1 MNDRAVSLLDQYEI
15 EVAGTRKGRG
25 AILCDTDRGTLIFK
39 EYAGSPQHLRVQDRL
54 LRTIAKKGLVEA
66 EQLIPTKEGEFFV
79 KDHDGISYILKTYR
93 EGRECN
99 IREPEEC
106 LAAIR
111 QLAKLHLSTQEG
123 LISGPGEERRK
134 TSDGTHGNQDTDLLV
149 TKAGESFQGV
159 EGALEKSKKPSKEG
173 WENCPGAVNDTE
185 AKQEDLASGG
195 NTKKEQEDPI
205 GGENAEKKE
214 EDPAGGENA
223 EKKVADP
230 AGTENAVRK
239 EEREAELS
247 PANVMAEYEKR
258 NRELRRIRKFLLGR
272 GQKTWFEISLLG
284 CFDQF
289 YDQAREAQ
297 EGWKAYQ
304 NAARREDRLA
314 YCHGD
319 YQYHNILLDQKNWY
333 LINFERCIK
342 DDPVRDLH
350 LLLRKLLEKSG
361 WSAQLGE
368 KLLREYERIRPL
380 SAISKIDLYYRL
392 SYPEKFWKIANFYY
406 NSGKAWIP
414 GKNLE
419 KLEKLLSQETEK
431 KAFLETV
438 FRV

>member
-134 TSDGTHGNQDTDLLV
+134 TSDGTHGDQDTDLLV

-173 WENCPGAVNDTE
+173 WGNAE
-185 AKQEDLASGG
+185 AD
-195 NTKKEQEDPI
+195 QEDP
-205 GGENAEKKE
+205 AS
-214 EDPAGGENA
+214 
-223 EKKVADP
+223 
-230 AGTENAVRK
+230 TENTVRK
-239 EEREAELS
+239 EEQEAELP

-284 CFDQF
+284 CFDPF

-304 NAARREDRLA
+304 NAAQREDRLA

-380 SAISKIDLYYRL
+380 SAISRIDLYYRL

>member
-54 LRTIAKKGLVEA
+54 LRTIAKKELVEA

-134 TSDGTHGNQDTDLLV
+134 TTDGTHGDQDTDLLE

-159 EGALEKSKKPSKEG
+159 EGTLEKSKKPSKEG
-173 WENCPGAVNDTE
+173 WGNAE
-185 AKQEDLASGG
+185 AD
-195 NTKKEQEDPI
+195 QEDP
-205 GGENAEKKE
+205 AS
-214 EDPAGGENA
+214 
-223 EKKVADP
+223 
-230 AGTENAVRK
+230 TENTVRK
-239 EEREAELS
+239 EEQEAELP

-304 NAARREDRLA
+304 NAAQREDRLA

-319 YQYHNILLDQKNWY
+319 YQYHNILLDQKTWY

-380 SAISKIDLYYRL
+380 SAISRIDLYYRL

-406 NSGKAWIP
+406 NSGKAWITR
-414 GKNLE
+414 KNLE

>member
-54 LRTIAKKGLVEA
+54 LRTIAEKGLVEA
-66 EQLIPTKEGEFFV
+66 EQLLPTKEGEFSV

-123 LISGPGEERRK
+123 LTSEPWDGRKSPMAERLQEMPPK
-134 TSDGTHGNQDTDLLV
+134 DATAILDAEMEPDDANAMSDV
-149 TKAGESFQGV
+149 S
-159 EGALEKSKKPSKEG
+159 P
-173 WENCPGAVNDTE
+173 
-185 AKQEDLASGG
+185 
-195 NTKKEQEDPI
+195 EQERL
-205 GGENAEKKE
+205 EAE
-214 EDPAGGENA
+214 D
-223 EKKVADP
+223 
-230 AGTENAVRK
+230 NAVRRN
-239 EEREAELS
+239 EIEAELS
-247 PANVMAEYEKR
+247 PIDIMTEYEKR

-272 GQKTWFEISLLG
+272 SQKTWFEISLLG

-289 YDQAREAQ
+289 YDQAKEAQ

-304 NAARREDRLA
+304 NVAQREDRLS

-319 YQYHNILLDQKNWY
+319 YQYHNILMDQKTWY

-361 WSAQLGE
+361 WSAQFGD

>member
-54 LRTIAKKGLVEA
+54 LRTIAEKGLVEA
-66 EQLIPTKEGEFFV
+66 EQLLPTKEGEFSV

-123 LISGPGEERRK
+123 LTSEPWDERKSPMSERLQEMPPK
-134 TSDGTHGNQDTDLLV
+134 DATAILDAEMEPDDANAMSDV
-149 TKAGESFQGV
+149 S
-159 EGALEKSKKPSKEG
+159 P
-173 WENCPGAVNDTE
+173 
-185 AKQEDLASGG
+185 
-195 NTKKEQEDPI
+195 EQERL
-205 GGENAEKKE
+205 EAE
-214 EDPAGGENA
+214 D
-223 EKKVADP
+223 
-230 AGTENAVRK
+230 NAVRRN
-239 EEREAELS
+239 EIEAELS
-247 PANVMAEYEKR
+247 PIDIMTEYEKR

-272 GQKTWFEISLLG
+272 SQKTWFEISLLG

-289 YDQAREAQ
+289 YDQAKEAQ

-304 NAARREDRLA
+304 NVAQREDRLS

-319 YQYHNILLDQKNWY
+319 YQYHNILLDQKTWY

-361 WSAQLGE
+361 WSAQLGD

-438 FRV
+438 FRL

>member
-54 LRTIAKKGLVEA
+54 LRTIAEKGLVEA
-66 EQLIPTKEGEFFV
+66 EQLIPTKEGEFSV

-134 TSDGTHGNQDTDLLV
+134 TSDGTHGDQDTDLLV
-149 TKAGESFQGV
+149 TKAGESVQGV

-173 WENCPGAVNDTE
+173 WGNAE
-185 AKQEDLASGG
+185 AD
-195 NTKKEQEDPI
+195 QEDP
-205 GGENAEKKE
+205 
-214 EDPAGGENA
+214 
-223 EKKVADP
+223 VS
-230 AGTENAVRK
+230 TENTVRK
-239 EEREAELS
+239 EEQEAELP

-272 GQKTWFEISLLG
+272 SQKTWFEISLLG

-304 NAARREDRLA
+304 NAAQREDRLA

-380 SAISKIDLYYRL
+380 SAISRIDLYYRL

-431 KAFLETV
+431 KSFLETV

>member
-54 LRTIAKKGLVEA
+54 LRTIAEKGLVEA
-66 EQLIPTKEGEFFV
+66 EQLLPTKEGEFSV
-79 KDHDGISYILKTYR
+79 KDHDGVSYILKTYR

-106 LAAIR
+106 LAAVR

-123 LISGPGEERRK
+123 LTSEPWEGRKSPTDEWLQEEQPKDIAVLSNGGMEPEDARAMADAGMETEDARIRSDIQSG
-134 TSDGTHGNQDTDLLV
+134 Q
-149 TKAGESFQGV
+149 
-159 EGALEKSKKPSKEG
+159 
-173 WENCPGAVNDTE
+173 ENLE
-185 AKQEDLASGG
+185 AKG
-195 NTKKEQEDPI
+195 
-205 GGENAEKKE
+205 
-214 EDPAGGENA
+214 
-223 EKKVADP
+223 
-230 AGTENAVRK
+230 NAVRK
-239 EEREAELS
+239 DEAKAELA
-247 PANVMAEYEKR
+247 PVDVMAEYEKR

-272 GQKTWFEISLLG
+272 SQKTWFEISLLG
-284 CFDQF
+284 CFDRF
-289 YDQAREAQ
+289 YDQAKEAQ

-304 NAARREDRLA
+304 NAAQREDRLA

-319 YQYHNILLDQKNWY
+319 YQYHNILLDQKAWY

>member
-54 LRTIAKKGLVEA
+54 LRTIDKKGLVEA
-66 EQLIPTKEGEFFV
+66 EQLLSTKEGEFFV

-123 LISGPGEERRK
+123 LTSEPWDGRKSPMSERLQEMPPK
-134 TSDGTHGNQDTDLLV
+134 DATAILDAEMEPDDVNAMSDV
-149 TKAGESFQGV
+149 SPER
-159 EGALEKSKKPSKEG
+159 ERLE
-173 WENCPGAVNDTE
+173 A
-185 AKQEDLASGG
+185 ED
-195 NTKKEQEDPI
+195 
-205 GGENAEKKE
+205 
-214 EDPAGGENA
+214 
-223 EKKVADP
+223 
-230 AGTENAVRK
+230 NAVRRN
-239 EEREAELS
+239 EIEAELS
-247 PANVMAEYEKR
+247 PIDIMAEYEKR

-272 GQKTWFEISLLG
+272 SQKTWFEISLLG

-304 NAARREDRLA
+304 NAAQREDRLA

-319 YQYHNILLDQKNWY
+319 YQYHNILLDQKTWY

-380 SAISKIDLYYRL
+380 SAISRIDLYYRL